1 MAKPVVMPQMG
12 ESVAEGTIVR
22 WLKKV
27 GDAVERDEP
36 LFEISTDKVDAEIP
50 SPSAGVLSE
59 VKVQEGATVPINT
72 VVAVI
77 DENASKPAA
86 GQPKA
91 PPAQP
96 AEVPASAPAAESTAS
111 TSAAPVAPDKPAP
124 VQPPPAPPSPVEDD
138 GRFGP
143 YAPVAPSAPQAS
155 APSAPKA
162 AVAPVMRRAPAPAAG
177 APSSGRPW
185 SAAEA
190 RELKLSPLV
199 RKIAREHHIDVRN
212 IAGSGEGG
220 RVTRNDILAYIDAG
234 SPVSPPPPPGATAAQ
249 AAPAAAPQP
258 LLAPHPAATAGL
270 AQDKYERTPMSVM
283 RRKIA
288 EHMVMSK
295 RISPHVHSAF
305 EVDFTKVDEIRKARK
320 ADYEKAGGKLTYM
333 SFITKACAE
342 GLKKVPIVN
351 ASVDGADIIYKK
363 DVNIGVAVALD
374 WGLIVPVV
382 KNADTLNL
390 LEISKAIADLASRAR
405 EKKLKP
411 DDVQGGTFTITNPGV
426 FGALFGMPIISQPQV
441 AIVGVGAVEK
451 RPVVL
456 DDGITIRL
464 RAYMTI
470 GYDHRVID
478 GAIADEFMQVVKKM
492 IENWDPAAA

>member
-1 MAKPVVMPQMG
+1 MG

-50 SPSAGVLSE
+50 SPSAGVLSQVN
-59 VKVQEGATVPINT
+59 VKEGETVPINT

-77 DENASKPAA
+77 DESAA
-86 GQPKA
+86 K
-91 PPAQP
+91 
-96 AEVPASAPAAESTAS
+96 PASALPAGVTAGKPAVAE
-111 TSAAPVAPDKPAP
+111 KPAP
-124 VQPPPAPPSPVEDD
+124 VSAPQGDGDSS

-143 YAPVAPSAPQAS
+143 YAPQTASAFASAPPPSPSASAKQAS
-155 APSAPKA
+155 ATVASASA
-162 AVAPVMRRAPAPAAG
+162 AQPRRAPASRQAPATT
-177 APSSGRPW
+177 APGLTKPW
-185 SAAEA
+185 SAEEA
-190 RELKLSPLV
+190 RELRLSPVV
-199 RKIAREHHIDVRN
+199 RKIARDHQVDVRN
-212 IAGSGEGG
+212 IAGSGDGG
-220 RVTRNDILAYIDAG
+220 RVTKSDILAYIDAG
-234 SPVSPPPPPGATAAQ
+234 KPVASTSAQGATADKTAGQ
-249 AAPAAAPQP
+249 APS
-258 LLAPHPAATAGL
+258 LLGPNPSATAGL
-270 AQDKYERTPMSVM
+270 DAAKYERTPMSVM

-295 RISPHVHSAF
+295 RTSPHVHSAF
-305 EVDFTKVDEIRKARK
+305 EVDFTKVDEIRKAKK
-320 ADYEKAGGKLTYM
+320 AEYEKAGGKLTYM

-342 GLKKVPIVN
+342 ALKKVPIVN
-351 ASVDGADIIYKK
+351 ASVDSTDVIYKK
-363 DVNIGVAVALD
+363 DINIGVAVALD
-374 WGLIVPVV
+374 WGLIVPVI
-382 KNADTLNL
+382 KNADSLSL
-390 LEISKAIADLASRAR
+390 LEISKAIADVAARAR

-456 DDGITIRL
+456 DDAITIRL

-492 IENWDPAAA
+492 IENWDAASG

>member
-1 MAKPVVMPQMG
+1 MAKSVVMPQMG

-50 SPSAGVLSE
+50 SPSAGVLTAVN
-59 VKVQEGATVPINT
+59 VKEGETVPINT

-77 DENASKPAA
+77 DETAAAVASSP
-86 GQPKA
+86 
-91 PPAQP
+91 
-96 AEVPASAPAAESTAS
+96 APAA
-111 TSAAPVAPDKPAP
+111 VKPAGAP
-124 VQPPPAPPSPVEDD
+124 KPADAPATPADAPMNEIAQVSSSQGD
-138 GRFGP
+138 GDTSERFGP
-143 YAPVAPSAPQAS
+143 YAPVA
-155 APSAPKA
+155 
-162 AVAPVMRRAPAPAAG
+162 VTAPAPAPP
-177 APSSGRPW
+177 APSTATQAPARVARRISAPASPMLGLARPW
-185 SAAEA
+185 SAEEA
-190 RELKLSPLV
+190 RSLRLSPVV

-212 IAGSGEGG
+212 IAGSGDRG
-220 RVTRNDILAYIDAG
+220 RVTRNDVLAYLEAG
-234 SPVSPPPPPGATAAQ
+234 SPVSATSVTGETSASPPALTA
-249 AAPAAAPQP
+249 P
-258 LLAPHPAATAGL
+258 LLAPNPSATTGL
-270 AQDKYERTPMSVM
+270 AEGKYERTPMTVM

-295 RISPHVHSAF
+295 RTSAHVHSAF
-305 EVDFTKVDEIRKARK
+305 EIDFTKVDEIRKAK
-320 ADYEKAGGKLTYM
+320 KSDYEQAGGKLTYM
-333 SFITKACAE
+333 SFITKACAAA
-342 GLKKVPIVN
+342 LKKVPIVN
-351 ASVDGADIIYKK
+351 ASVDGTDVIYKK
-363 DVNIGVAVALD
+363 DINIGVAVALD

-382 KNADTLNL
+382 KNADAMNL
-390 LEISKAIADLASRAR
+390 LEISKAIADVAARAR
-405 EKKLKP
+405 DKKLKP

-456 DDGITIRL
+456 DDTVTVRL

-478 GAIADEFMQVVKKM
+478 GAIADEFMQVVKKT
-492 IENWDPAAA
+492 IENWDPADA